1 MLEPAQ
7 AERGH
12 GCVSSKKIGFSMAAL
27 LLASRPFSPL
37 LSLCA
42 SEGGESGSEAT
53 KGRLECGSSV
63 YINTEE
69 RRR

>member
-1 MLEPAQ
+1 
-7 AERGH
+7 
-12 GCVSSKKIGFSMAAL
+12 MAAL

-37 LSLCA
+37 LSLLR
-42 SEGGESGSEAT
+42 ERGRRKWVGGEQ
-53 KGRLECGSSV
+53 GRLECVSSV